1 MGVSGG
7 MELGSE
13 KHVDFKDSDI
23 RRLERIKNAS
33 ERI

>member
-7 MELGSE
+7 MELGS
-13 KHVDFKDSDI
+13 KMLVNFKGSDI
-23 RRLERIKNAS
+23 RRFVKIGDAS